1 MSSHREGEERMIK
14 GIKIVSVPVTDQQ
27 RAVEFYTE
35 KLGFVVST
43 DQPYNNKQ
51 RWIELRI
58 PGSDTRLVPF
68 MMDGFEDRVG
78 KFQNFTFYAD
88 NVEKTAQELMARGVE
103 FVQQP
108 KTESWGTSSIFKDSE
123 GNQFVLGS
131 K

>member
-1 MSSHREGEERMIK
+1 MIK
-14 GIKIVSVPVTDQQ
+14 GVKFVCVPVSDQQ

-35 KLGFVVST
+35 KLGFVIAT
-43 DQPYNNKQ
+43 DQEFNGKQ

-58 PGSDTRLVPF
+58 PGAETRVVPF
-68 MMDGFEDRVG
+68 MMDGFEERLG

-88 NVEKTAQELMARGVE
+88 NVEKTAQELMSRGVD
-103 FVQQP
+103 FVQPP
-108 KTESWGTSSIFKDSE
+108 KMESWGTSAIFKDSE